1 MLETLR
7 LGVDKK
13 WLYLTAGLMWSGVGV
28 YLCILAYGWLSVVVL
43 MRAMPLA
50 LAGLLLSLAIWKFG
64 FSKLASKNF
73 KRIKAIRR
81 EKPSLFAFQKWSSYP
96 LVAVMIALGITLR
109 HSPIPKPY
117 LAVLYIGIG
126 GGLFLSSLLYYPRV
140 FSAKS

>member
-1 MLETLR
+1 MLEILR

-50 LAGLLLSLAIWKFG
+50 LAGLLLALAIWKFE

-126 GGLFLSSLLYYPRV
+126 GGVFLSSLLYYPQV
-140 FSAKS
+140 FSPKS